1 MLNWLKFNKNYPDFW
16 KRYLE
21 NIDKKSNRFVVL
33 TTETSGYDANK
44 DTILSLGAIT
54 VQNDKIVV
62 GDTFE
67 MVIKQSESTENNAE
81 NEADF
86 LKNENEVSEPFAI
99 EAFVDFV
106 SNATL
111 IGHRIDFDIEIINV
125 ALKKMSCGELKNEAL
140 DLEVMFRKWKNI
152 SDDKN
157 IEIKSIL
164 KTFEVEKVD
173 RNCTILDAYDLA
185 IVFLKL
191 KLKLGF

>member
-1 MLNWLKFNKNYPDFW
+1 MLNWLKFNKNYPAFW
-16 KRYLE
+16 KKYLE

-33 TTETSGYDANK
+33 TTDTSGYDVNK
-44 DTILSLGAIT
+44 NTILSLGAIA
-54 VQNDKIVV
+54 VKNDKIVV

-67 MVIKQSESTENNAE
+67 VVVRRTALTEKYVDNDR
-81 NEADF
+81 DF
-86 LKNENEVSEPFAI
+86 LKNENEVSEAFAI
-99 EAFVDFV
+99 EAFVNFV

-125 ALKKMSCGELKNEAL
+125 ALKKIGCSELKNEAL
-140 DLEVMFRKWKNI
+140 DLEVMFRKLKHI
-152 SDDKN
+152 SDDKQ

-164 KTFEVEKVD
+164 ETFEVEKVD
-173 RNCTILDAYDLA
+173 RNSTILDAYDLA